1 VCVRR
6 IPGLWGVLE
15 FRKVVREPGH
25 RGARGVAHPS
35 ARLELLLSLLGR
47 FSGFERLKA
56 QEFVREFV
64 SGLTQSC
71 REAQVPARRCTRFGS
86 GRAEVIGRRQVL
98 WGEGYMTNAAEGRP
112 ADAGET
118 RAAERADDRGRR
130 LFWLALLVVEVVWLS
145 AMGYG
150 LAVVLG

>member
-1 VCVRR
+1 
-6 IPGLWGVLE
+6 
-15 FRKVVREPGH
+15 
-25 RGARGVAHPS
+25 
-35 ARLELLLSLLGR
+35 
-47 FSGFERLKA
+47 
-56 QEFVREFV
+56 
-64 SGLTQSC
+64 
-71 REAQVPARRCTRFGS
+71 
-86 GRAEVIGRRQVL
+86 
-98 WGEGYMTNAAEGRP
+98 MTNAAEGRP